1 METKTI
7 GSFIAA
13 LRKAQGLTQKELAEK
28 LDVSDKSVSRWERD
42 EGLPDLSLIPVI
54 AEIFD
59 ITCDELLRGERKPE
73 DERDSTSPKGEKQ
86 LQRILLS
93 GTNRFQNRS
102 YITIGIY
109 VLGLIVLLI
118 AAFGYNKAEVG
129 LLIGCIF
136 YLAGIICQV
145 IFKNQALLCV
155 ADTDFCQQDVWR
167 YRERVVRFSQCSVG
181 FGIFLATFSLP
192 LLNILSALIGKIYTK
207 ELWVLLL
214 FIAQKLIFPLI
225 AVGVWY
231 LICQIRY
238 KSMIISGTIQITPE
252 RTAVRIANKKT
263 RRKCTKWLLIAMAA
277 TLSIQIILNLFLPV
291 SLFEK
296 PARVFDDYESF
307 AVFMERDIHTNQK
320 DVRTKTLK
328 DRDGNVLCQYEHRN
342 FSVKQIRYEGTTDK
356 YLPISVYTTGN
367 MAIYNASLKIINIC
381 LLILYPLE
389 TAIAAFCYFIKR
401 KNEPA

>member
-1 METKTI
+1 MEAKTI

-54 AEIFD
+54 AEIFG

-93 GTNRFQNRS
+93 GSNRFQNRS
-102 YITIGIY
+102 YIAIGIY
-109 VLGLIVLLI
+109 VLGLIVLFI
-118 AAFGYNKAEVG
+118 AAFGYNKAGVG
-129 LLIGCIF
+129 LLIGCAF
-136 YLAGIICQV
+136 YLAGIICQI

-155 ADTDFCQQDVWR
+155 ADNDFNQQDVWR
-167 YRERVVRFSQCSVG
+167 YRERVVRFTRCSVG

-192 LLNILSALIGKIYTK
+192 LLNILSLLIARNYADIWT
-207 ELWVLLL
+207 LLL
-214 FIAQKLIFPLI
+214 FVAQKLIFPLI

-252 RTAVRIANKKT
+252 RATIRTENKQVK
-263 RRKCTKWLLIAMAA
+263 RKCTKWLLIAVAA
-277 TLSIQIILNLFLPV
+277 TLSIQILLNLFLPV
-291 SLFEK
+291 SLFEE
-296 PARVFDDYESF
+296 PTRVFDDYESF
-307 AVFMERDIHTNQK
+307 TVFMERDINT
-320 DVRTKTLK
+320 DVEKIRVKTLK
-328 DRDGNVLCQYEHRN
+328 DQDGNILCQYVNRN
-342 FSVKQIRYEGTTDK
+342 SSVKQIRYEGTIDK

-367 MAIYNASLKIINIC
+367 MTIYNASMKVINIC
-381 LLILYPLE
+381 MLILYPME
-389 TAIAAFCYFIKR
+389 TAVAAFCYLKKR
-401 KNEPA
+401 KEEPA

>member
-1 METKTI
+1 MEAKTI

-54 AEIFD
+54 AEIFG

-93 GTNRFQNRS
+93 GSNRFQNRS
-102 YITIGIY
+102 YIAIGIY
-109 VLGLIVLLI
+109 VLGLIVLFI
-118 AAFGYNKAEVG
+118 AAFGYNKAGVG
-129 LLIGCIF
+129 LLIGCAF
-136 YLAGIICQV
+136 YLAGIICQI

-155 ADTDFCQQDVWR
+155 ADNDFNQQDVWR
-167 YRERVVRFSQCSVG
+167 YRERVVRFAQCSVG
-181 FGIFLATFSLP
+181 FGILLATFSLP
-192 LLNILSALIGKIYTK
+192 LLNILSLLIARNYADIWT
-207 ELWVLLL
+207 LLL
-214 FIAQKLIFPLI
+214 FVARKLIFPLI

-252 RTAVRIANKKT
+252 RATIRTENKQVK
-263 RRKCTKWLLIAMAA
+263 RKCTKWLLIAVAA
-277 TLSIQIILNLFLPV
+277 TLSIQILLNLFLPV
-291 SLFEK
+291 SLFEE
-296 PARVFDDYESF
+296 PTRVFDDYESF
-307 AVFMERDIHTNQK
+307 TVFMERDINT
-320 DVRTKTLK
+320 DVEKIRVKTLK
-328 DRDGNVLCQYEHRN
+328 DQDGNILCQYVNRN
-342 FSVKQIRYEGTTDK
+342 SSVKQIRYEGTIDK

-367 MAIYNASLKIINIC
+367 MTIYNASMKVINIC
-381 LLILYPLE
+381 MLILYPME